1 MIKNIIF
8 DLGGVFIKIQYQKT
22 SQAFKDLGITN
33 FDDFFKQDFCNDL
46 FEQLEVGKVNDIEF
60 YTQFRALTKTNLTNH
75 QIKDAWNAMLGSF
88 WQDRLDWLEGISKRF
103 NIFLFSNTNAIHY
116 NAFMQQY
123 HAENSTRKPLN
134 NYFIEAYYS
143 QNIGLRKPTV
153 ASYQYIIDEQKI
165 NPNETLFIDDT
176 LKNIEGAKLAGLQT
190 LHLTEDK
197 NLIEIKF

>member
-1 MIKNIIF
+1 
-8 DLGGVFIKIQYQKT
+8 
-22 SQAFKDLGITN
+22 
-33 FDDFFKQDFCNDL
+33 
-46 FEQLEVGKVNDIEF
+46 
-60 YTQFRALTKTNLTNH
+60 
-75 QIKDAWNAMLGSF
+75 
-88 WQDRLDWLEGISKRF
+88 
-103 NIFLFSNTNAIHY
+103 
-116 NAFMQQY
+116 MQQY